1 MWRNHLCAVIGLLSC
16 SVGVATAADRP
27 KTYDEMIARQAEIH
41 GLPEALVHRIVKR
54 ESRYQPGLVHR
65 HCFGLM
71 QIKYATARE
80 MGYNGDAIGLL
91 DPKIN
96 LTYAVPYLANAYRL
110 ADGDEDRAVTL
121 FSSGYTAHQKKV
133 LATLRT
139 ASSPPVASELPPPRS
154 QERTSPIHCRTSSAI
169 ELKG

>member
-1 MWRNHLCAVIGLLSC
+1 VWRNHLCAVIGSLSC

-27 KTYDEMIARQAEIH
+27 KTYDEMIAHQAEIH
-41 GLPEALVHRIVKR
+41 GVPEALVHRIVKR

-121 FSSGYTAHQKKV
+121 FSSGYYYTAHQKKM

-139 ASSPPVASELPPPRS
+139 ASSPTVASEYLNPDMRLVV
-154 QERTSPIHCRTSSAI
+154 QDDIQQ
-169 ELKG
+169 